1 MKTKET
7 LIGTVITNKDNKPSM
22 KITNVLPADNKGHFR
37 TEYDYVIQVDN
48 KPEKHT
54 VESLGL
60 IDLPKSFENSTR
72 KLALTWF
79 RSFPTVDQQM
89 LTDRYYN
96 ERYRESLTGR
106 EIEEIWLKET
116 TDLEEIAESM
126 YKPNQKQFT
135 QFSPELFQKYINK
148 FSDEDKLKAFEILNE
163 KFAYYSHEQ
172 MQIVQKSHDE
182 EVKFLQNKILE
193 LSNHKLAFDWWDNLP
208 VWGKPLS
215 KEYLMGLYYSDD
227 IVTPERIEEIW
238 KKEINQITENV
249 L

>member
-60 IDLPKSFENSTR
+60 IDLPKSFENST
-72 KLALTWF
+72 
-79 RSFPTVDQQM
+79 S
-89 LTDRYYN
+89 
-96 ERYRESLTGR
+96 
-106 EIEEIWLKET
+106 
-116 TDLEEIAESM
+116 
-126 YKPNQKQFT
+126 KPNQKQFT

-163 KFAYYSHEQ
+163 EFAYYSHEQ

-238 KKEINQITENV
+238 KTEINQITENV